1 LAGVNDYAALGYGNL
16 PLGTLAEMF
25 RPEMATA
32 ALLIWKRM
40 RL

>member
-1 LAGVNDYAALGYGNL
+1 LAGVDDYAALDYGNL
-16 PLGTLAEMF
+16 PLGTVVEMF

-32 ALLIWKRM
+32 ALFIWKRM